1 VDWWTD
7 WLKDVRFGA
16 RLLVQQPAFTALA
29 TLTLALGIGANTAI
43 FTIFDALLLRSL
55 PVRDPGRLVLLNAAP
70 NEGTSV
76 GSPPTGRWRLFSYEI
91 YEHLR
96 KQPLPFES
104 LAAFRSGETPVAVR
118 FPGEADDS
126 GAPERAQAHLVAGSY
141 FNVMGVAAA
150 LGRTLTE
157 DDDRANATPV
167 AVVSDGFWK
176 ARLHADPS
184 IVAKVAIVN
193 GTSFTVVG
201 VAPPEFFGER
211 VRRPPDLWVPLAFQ
225 PQIELRPSFL
235 DRRDAYWLNIVGR
248 LKADGSRAQAQAAA
262 TTALRQLLRN
272 AEGSKLTPDRE
283 RQIQQSRIE
292 LDDGAAGISGLRQSY
307 SEPLHILLGVVLLV
321 LLIAC
326 ANVGNLLLTRAA
338 ARRGEV
344 SVRMA
349 LGATRIRIARQL
361 LIESLLLAAL
371 GALCGIV
378 LARWVGGAL
387 LALVV
392 SPTAPVHATLN
403 PSVLA
408 ATIALAFV
416 AGTLFGLAP
425 AIDAG
430 RVDLVAAMKS
440 GHRGTASS
448 RGRIGATGILVAAQI
463 AVSLVLLV
471 GAGLFARSLFNL
483 QQQPLGFDRDR
494 VLLARL
500 NPRLAGYKPNDVAV
514 LYRKVYDR
522 LRALPG
528 VANATLASYSPF
540 SGSTSK
546 EGVAVEG
553 YAAKPG
559 ENPDTE
565 IVFVA
570 PSFAETL
577 GIAVVEGRTIGS
589 ADAAGAPLVTMVNE
603 AFVRRYL
610 SGTKAVGRRFQLG
623 DGPDARSFEIVGVLR
638 DARFH
643 NARDPVEPIAFLAL
657 LQDASQFALS
667 AEVAVRT
674 AGDPAAAANELRRAI
689 GDVDRNL
696 PVNDP
701 RPLGAQVAQS
711 FDTERLAARLVSLFG
726 ALALVLACVGL
737 YGVVSQAVAR
747 RTSEIGVRMAL
758 GAGRRDVLWLILR
771 ETLALVAAG
780 VAVGL
785 PAAVG
790 AARLVR
796 SQLFGLGT
804 VDPASFATAALVL
817 TVVAAL
823 AGLFPARRA
832 SRVDPMVALRYE

>member
-1 VDWWTD
+1 
-7 WLKDVRFGA
+7 
-16 RLLVQQPAFTALA
+16 
-29 TLTLALGIGANTAI
+29 
-43 FTIFDALLLRSL
+43 
-55 PVRDPGRLVLLNAAP
+55 
-70 NEGTSV
+70 
-76 GSPPTGRWRLFSYEI
+76 
-91 YEHLR
+91 
-96 KQPLPFES
+96 
-104 LAAFRSGETPVAVR
+104 
-118 FPGEADDS
+118 
-126 GAPERAQAHLVAGSY
+126 
-141 FNVMGVAAA
+141 
-150 LGRTLTE
+150 
-157 DDDRANATPV
+157 V
-167 AVVSDGFWK
+167 AVVSDAFWK

-184 IVAKVAIVN
+184 IVGKVAIVN

-225 PQIELRPSFL
+225 PQIELRLSFL

-371 GALCGIV
+371 GAICGIV

-408 ATIALAFV
+408 ATIVLAFV

-425 AIDAG
+425 AIDAR

-440 GHRGTASS
+440 GHRGTASA
-448 RGRIGATGILVAAQI
+448 RRRLGVTGILVAAQI

-500 NPRLAGYKPNDVAV
+500 NPRLAGYKPTDVAV

-528 VANATLASYSPF
+528 VADATLASYSPF

-546 EGVAVEG
+546 ESITVDG

-559 ENPDTE
+559 ENVDTE
-565 IVFVA
+565 NIFVA

-577 GIAVVEGRTIGS
+577 GIALVEGRTIGP
-589 ADAAGAPLVTMVNE
+589 ADAAGGPFVAMVNE

-610 SGTKAVGRRFQLG
+610 AGTNAVGRRFQLG

-643 NARDPVEPIAFLAL
+643 NARDPIEPIVFLAL

-780 VAVGL
+780 VTVGL